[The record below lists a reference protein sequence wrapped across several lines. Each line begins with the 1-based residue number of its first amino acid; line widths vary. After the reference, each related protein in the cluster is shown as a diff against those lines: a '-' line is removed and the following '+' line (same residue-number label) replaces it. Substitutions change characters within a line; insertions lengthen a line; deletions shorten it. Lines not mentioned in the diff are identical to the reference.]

1 MVRDDESEAFALPGV
16 GLHMEA
22 RWFPVLVATWFG
34 TASVSA
40 VERYAT
46 WLARMGARAE
56 AGGTRIVILGDI
68 TRLEQRPGPDV
79 RAAMAAAIDGL
90 VTRHP
95 GRFLGGST
103 IVGQP
108 IMRAVLL
115 MVLAL
120 TRRSLDMRPVRDL
133 EEGIARS
140 FALLD
145 GAGIPRP
152 PGLDAASYRSPERP
166 R

>member
-1 MVRDDESEAFALPGV
+1 MRDDDSETLALPGV

-34 TASVSA
+34 TVSVRA
-40 VERYAT
+40 VEHYVA
-46 WLARMGARAE
+46 WLERMGARAE
-56 AGGTRIVILGDI
+56 VEGTRLVILGDI

-95 GRFLGGST
+95 KRFLGGST

-120 TRRSLDMRPVRDL
+120 TRRSLDMRPVKDL
-133 EEGIARS
+133 GEGIARS
-140 FALLD
+140 FALLEA
-145 GAGIPRP
+145 AGIPRP
-152 PGLDAASYRSPERP
+152 PGLDAATYRTPARP